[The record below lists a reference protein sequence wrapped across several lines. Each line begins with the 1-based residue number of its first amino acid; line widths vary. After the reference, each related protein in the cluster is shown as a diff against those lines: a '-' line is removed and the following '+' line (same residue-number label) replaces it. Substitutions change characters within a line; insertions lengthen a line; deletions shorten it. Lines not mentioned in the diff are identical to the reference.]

1 MKLKIMCSM
10 SRFLVAQYGQDGKYW
25 GRIMDENKP
34 EVRSRIDQIY
44 SAVMADTEALEDA
57 KMTLEIIKRT
67 DPGVYD
73 EMIDETLVLIRAALN
88 TSILGIIEK
97 LQKFKK
103 LSEDDYKEI
112 WIKVM
117 VDTKGMTYLPIYEF
131 AKAIESKIVEKNK

>member
-1 MKLKIMCSM
+1 
-10 SRFLVAQYGQDGKYW
+10 
-25 GRIMDENKP
+25 MDENKP
-34 EVRSRIDQIY
+34 EVRSNIDQIY
-44 SAVMADTEALEDA
+44 AAVMLDTEALEDA
-57 KMTLEIIKRT
+57 KMTLEVIKGT

-73 EMIDETLVLIRAALN
+73 EMINDTLVLIRAALN

-103 LSEDDYKEI
+103 LSEDDCKEI